1 MVRVETVLNANINMH
16 AQSEQNPLQKRIN
29 MAGTD
34 KANIHGAWRMPDED
48 HAFLIEESRN
58 REECN
63 ESDDDLALAVHQ
75 EEEDTKKWQQE
86 TNLQDDNEEDKDSE
100 G

>member
-1 MVRVETVLNANINMH
+1 MH

-34 KANIHGAWRMPDED
+34 KANIHGAWHMPDED

-63 ESDDDLALAVHQ
+63 EYDKDLALAVHQ
-75 EEEDTKKWQQE
+75 EEEDAKK
-86 TNLQDDNEEDKDSE
+86 
-100 G
+100 